1 MVSKHQSDCPR
12 ASSSTGQLRR
22 SLALSM
28 ALPLVILVGC
38 QDPDSIAKVRIE
50 SGPPLAWGMEP
61 STTKIKPS
69 KTDTYV
75 VQPGDTLWAIAAVHG
90 VEVDKLAQW
99 NRLKNP
105 DHLWVGQNILLKP
118 SESDDQLSPTRV
130 ELPSATA
137 SDLEDRG
144 IKSPPPVAV
153 NDIEDKVP
161 VPASAGA
168 VADKKV
174 KMATP
179 VVPSSTVLAKSAKSL
194 QGPRPEPVPKVAAGG
209 VVKKDAATLKE
220 AAKKMEP
227 SVQSPQARVK
237 PAVKEADGDTEE
249 ETKAETKAAPA
260 AASKSSSWQLPAD
273 APKVWLWPH
282 VGKVIGRFGKQG
294 ARQNN
299 GIDIS
304 AREGD
309 PVMASADGVVAYADD
324 SLPGY
329 GNLILLR
336 HGGNYTTAYAHN
348 QKILVKRGQTVRA
361 GDKIALAGKSG
372 GVKQAQ
378 IHFELRH
385 HVQALNPM
393 SYLATSN

>member
-1 MVSKHQSDCPR
+1 MVNTYRSGCQR
-12 ASSSTGQLRR
+12 GLFMAGQWRR
-22 SLALSM
+22 WIVRSVV
-28 ALPLVILVGC
+28 LPLVLLGGC

-61 STTKIKPS
+61 SATKIKPS

-99 NRLKNP
+99 NHLKNP
-105 DHLWVGQNILLKP
+105 DRLWVGQGILLKP
-118 SESDDQLSPTRV
+118 SETEEQLSPTRV
-130 ELPSATA
+130 ELPTATA
-137 SDLEDRG
+137 SDLEERG
-144 IKSPPPVAV
+144 LKPPVAV
-153 NDIEDKVP
+153 SDIEDKGSL
-161 VPASAGA
+161 PAGVA
-168 VADKKV
+168 ADKKG
-174 KMATP
+174 KMAAP
-179 VVPSSTVLAKSAKSL
+179 VIPPAVLAKGGVKP
-194 QGPRPEPVPKVAAGG
+194 QGPLPEPAPKVVAGGAVKKEAG
-209 VVKKDAATLKE
+209 VVKE
-220 AAKKMEP
+220 VAKKVEP
-227 SVQSPQARVK
+227 PVQSPQARAK
-237 PAVKEADGDTEE
+237 PAGKDADGDAEE
-249 ETKAETKAAPA
+249 VETKATPA
-260 AASKSSSWQLPAD
+260 ASSKSSWQLPAD
-273 APKVWLWPH
+273 APKTWLWPH

-361 GDKIALAGKSG
+361 GEKIALAGKSG

-393 SYLATSN
+393 SYLAVSN

>member
-1 MVSKHQSDCPR
+1 MVSKYQSGCQR
-12 ASSSTGQLRR
+12 AFSMTGQLRR

-137 SDLEDRG
+137 SDLDDRG
-144 IKSPPPVAV
+144 IKPPVAV
-153 NDIEDKVP
+153 SDIEDRGVA
-161 VPASAGA
+161 PASGA
-168 VADKKV
+168 ADKKV

-179 VVPSSTVLAKSAKSL
+179 VVPPPTVLAKGGAKSL
-194 QGPRPEPVPKVAAGG
+194 QGPRPEPVPKAAAGG
-209 VVKKDAATLKE
+209 AVKKDAAAVKE
-220 AAKKMEP
+220 TAKKMEP

-237 PAVKEADGDTEE
+237 PVVKEVDGDTVEE
-249 ETKAETKAAPA
+249 AKAETKAAPA
-260 AASKSSSWQLPAD
+260 ASSKSSSWQLPAD